1 MSTNVVAGSVPT
13 NFATATSHTITV
25 RETLAGA
32 SNSPRDTVLT
42 INVTAGTDTTPN
54 AFTFTD
60 QTGVALSTPITS
72 NTITVSGINTATPLT
87 ITGGQYS
94 INGGAFASTATT
106 VVNGDTVVVR
116 VTSSGSNSTAV
127 NATLTIGGVSDTFT
141 VTTLAG
147 AAWTPLDL
155 GSKLMAYYDTKL
167 STITGTAPVTQVNDL
182 SGNGYHLT
190 EGGTTAGPA
199 YNATGFGAGKPSLD
213 FDGSND
219 RLLVSGASLGGTG
232 FACAAIATLDTSGS
246 GDSPLASISDS
257 AQPGPLW
264 CFYQSGASTSL
275 YTFRQPGLDSGP
287 LTVTSNTRF
296 RAYTRFNGTD
306 NVLTING
313 SSAAAVANTAAFDA
327 TVSLGMGQLPNLSAA
342 PWKGKIGVLIFIKGV
357 LTTGEETNLDTW
369 LTAW

>member
-1 MSTNVVAGSVPT
+1 MSTNVIAGSVPT

-42 INVTAGTDTTPN
+42 INVTAGTDTTPD

-60 QTGVALSTPITS
+60 QTGVALSTPTTS
-72 NTITVSGINTATPLT
+72 NTITVSGINTAAPLT

-94 INGGAFASTATT
+94 INGGVFASTATT
-106 VVNGDTVVVR
+106 VVNGDTVAVR

-127 NATLTIGGVSDTFT
+127 NATLTIGTVSDTFT

-147 AAWTPLDL
+147 GAWTPLDL

-182 SGNGYHLT
+182 SGNGYHATDL
-190 EGGTTAGPA
+190 GTALGPA

-213 FDGSND
+213 FNGTSS
-219 RLLVSGASLGGTG
+219 RLIGAGAALGGTG
-232 FACAAIATLDTSGS
+232 FACAAIATLDTSGL
-246 GDSPLASISDS
+246 GDAPLAGISDS
-257 AQPGPLW
+257 TQAGPLW
-264 CFYQSGASTSL
+264 CFYQSGTSGDI
-275 YTFRQPGLDSGP
+275 YTFRRNGLDSGP
-287 LTVTSNTRF
+287 RTVTNNTRF

-313 SSAAAVANTAAFDA
+313 SSAAAVANTGAFDA
-327 TVSLGMGQLPNLSAA
+327 TVSLGVGQLPDLSAA
-342 PWKGKIGVLIFIKGV
+342 PWKGKIGVVIFIKGV